1 MLSALCSAG
10 PAGARSVPVP
20 VSLSGDAC
28 RGLGRALLRNV
39 TDALEIDQLFRGLNC
54 TEQSAELRASMRT
67 LSTCTPQN
75 LMCLEGT
82 SKEGNF
88 TFDQDECLQ
97 SVLEDLRYYWST
109 FKSYRDPDRILEQSV
124 LRSIETLMQDCFSAT
139 LLDGARAQISA
150 HNENSFER
158 RLKLCKVL
166 KGFQI
171 RTITINRVLNHIIS
185 SSQI

>member
-1 MLSALCSAG
+1 
-10 PAGARSVPVP
+10 
-20 VSLSGDAC
+20 
-28 RGLGRALLRNV
+28 
-39 TDALEIDQLFRGLNC
+39 
-54 TEQSAELRASMRT
+54 
-67 LSTCTPQN
+67 
-75 LMCLEGT
+75 MCLEGT
-82 SKEGNF
+82 DF
-88 TFDQDECLQ
+88 TFDEDECLQ

-124 LRSIETLMQDCFSAT
+124 LRSIENLMQDCFSAM
-139 LLDGARAQISA
+139 LLDGAQVQVKQSTQSEINIYIYSYLLTILFINHPTPCFIPYIVFLHGNISNKYKLMLRFALQISV

-171 RTITINRVLNHIIS
+171 RTITINRVLNHIVS

>member
-1 MLSALCSAG
+1 MLSAVCSAG
-10 PAGARSVPVP
+10 PAGARSEPVH
-20 VSLSGDAC
+20 LSRDAC

-39 TDALEIDQLFRGLNC
+39 TNALEIDQLFRGLNC
-54 TEQSAELRASMRT
+54 TEQSAELTASTKT
-67 LSTCTPQN
+67 LSACTPLN

-82 SKEGNF
+82 DF
-88 TFDQDECLQ
+88 TFDEDECLQ

-124 LRSIETLMQDCFSAT
+124 LRSIENLMQDCFSSM
-139 LLDGARAQISA
+139 LLDGAQVQISA

-171 RTITINRVLNHIIS
+171 RTITINRVLNHIVS